1 MLHTDDTDVL
11 YWQHGYCTHTWHD
24 IHIAH
29 GKNRYQ
35 TQRTQRTQSVVLGG
49 TTPQL
54 NIVWS
59 NLKFASPV

>member
-1 MLHTDDTDVL
+1 MDNARTQDTI
-11 YWQHGYCTHTWHD
+11 HN

-35 TQRTQRTQSVVLGG
+35 TQRTQSVVLGG

-54 NIVWS
+54 NMV
-59 NLKFASPV
+59 